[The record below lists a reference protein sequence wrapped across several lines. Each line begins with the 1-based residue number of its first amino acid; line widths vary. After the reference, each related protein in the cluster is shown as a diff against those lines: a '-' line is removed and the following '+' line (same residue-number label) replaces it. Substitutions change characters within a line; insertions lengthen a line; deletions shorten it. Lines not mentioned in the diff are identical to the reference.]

1 MTSEE
6 QPTAGAAAAGR
17 AGTPDLPEVAPAGTP
32 GERARALLRL
42 RPYRRLWTTRLIG
55 GVADRLGLLV
65 LLALT
70 VTAAVAGRQFGDL
83 PRSLAFAIA
92 AVLAVR
98 VFATVLFGAALLGP
112 VHRLLTTRLDRR
124 WTLVG
129 TDALRALLIGI
140 APWWIVWLGSG
151 PRPSGAATCVLLA
164 TVFVTGA
171 AERIA
176 ATATAAAVPGLL
188 PPADPHAPAAEQRPS
203 AAQLDTVRLLD
214 LRTGWATVPLGAA
227 ALIGLTLLNNV
238 LAALGPDWLR
248 THQTTCAALG
258 AAAAFAVAA
267 VRGHLQQLPV
277 GPVTA
282 VPHSPLQGLRAP
294 TDATP
299 GPALRKGRTGSAPFF
314 TFAVAAGYATMAGVA
329 ALALLTAVEHSSGPI
344 GYGLLVLA
352 AAGAPA
358 LGVRATRATLPAL
371 SRRRLLALALVTE
384 GVALILAGLVLDFVL
399 VLLLTVLA
407 GLAAGIVIQTGRT
420 LLAQEVEEVRLPKV
434 TEHLYAVLRA
444 VVGTSLVLVPLIAA
458 AYGEVEYGAQQPGS
472 FTFVHGGAALAVGT
486 AGLLTLV
493 LAAVVLVRTD
503 DRRGTAPFGR
513 DLVDALRGGASLP
526 PHRTTGTGFFIAL
539 EGGDGAGKS
548 TQAQA
553 LAEWIRGKG
562 HEVVLTREP
571 GGSPVG
577 QRLRGLVLDV
587 GNTGLSHRAEALI
600 YAADRA
606 EHVENVI
613 RPALARGAVVITDR
627 YMDSS
632 IAYQGAGRDLAA
644 TEVAR
649 ISRWATG
656 GLVPDLTVVL
666 DVDPAR
672 ARERFTEAL
681 DRLESEP
688 TEFHQRVRAGFLAL
702 AAADPGRYLVVDGS
716 QVPGSV
722 TTAIRHRLDRELPLS
737 EQEKAARAEQER
749 LAREEAARRAAEEAR
764 KKAEEE
770 AAERK
775 RQELL
780 EQLRAEQAEK
790 ERLAKE
796 EAERLAEEARR
807 KAAEAARKKAEE
819 DARRRAEEEAKLR
832 AAEEARLAAEAA
844 ERKRL
849 AEEAAAQAELQRQ
862 RELQREEQRRRA
874 EEALQRAEEA
884 RLAQA
889 AALAA
894 ATAAA
899 EEAERAAAERAA
911 AERAAA
917 ERIAAERA
925 AAERAAAERAAAE
938 RVAAE
943 RAAAER
949 AEARRAADA
958 RAAAAP
964 AASPVPDNEVTTELR
979 LVKGPDEPTE
989 EISERDRRAAVR
1001 AAEQAEAAARAGAV
1015 DHRAGAARTAGAAGV
1030 DETAVLPRVSADET
1044 AVLPRVAENEDRTAV
1059 LPRVPAEAEERTTA
1073 LPRVRPD
1080 AQPPADRAPADRAS
1094 ADRVPPALWRE
1105 DAPRADRSEPVD
1117 GTRELP
1123 VVEEEPAAEP
1133 RPRPSWAEETP
1144 MDDLPSLTDTLLG
1157 SHDEWSRWE
1166 QVGPSQAA
1174 PQDPRAPYAD
1184 PRDPRADGGAAGGPG
1199 ATGDEGKG
1207 GKGKGRRWR
1216 RG

>member
-6 QPTAGAAAAGR
+6 QPTPSAAPAAR
-17 AGTPDLPEVAPAGTP
+17 AAMPDLPEVAPAGTP
-32 GERARALLRL
+32 AERARALLRT
-42 RPYRRLWTTRLIG
+42 RPYRRLWTTQLIG
-55 GVADRLGLLV
+55 GTADRLGLLV

-70 VTAAVAGRQFGDL
+70 VIAAALGRQFGDL
-83 PRSLAFAIA
+83 PRSLAFAVA
-92 AVLAVR
+92 AVLAAR
-98 VFATVLFGAALLGP
+98 VAATALFGAVLLGP
-112 VHRLLTTRLDRR
+112 VHRLVAGRLDRH
-124 WTLVG
+124 WTLFG
-129 TDALRALLIGI
+129 ADALRALLIGI

-151 PRPSGAATCVLLA
+151 PRPSGAATYVLLA

-171 AERIA
+171 AERVWEIA
-176 ATATAAAVPGLL
+176 KAAAVPGLL
-188 PPADPHAPAAEQRPS
+188 PPANPYAPAAEQRP
-203 AAQLDTVRLLD
+203 AAANLDTVRSLD
-214 LRTGWATVPLGAA
+214 RFTGWVTVPLAA
-227 ALIGLTLLNNV
+227 AGLVALTLLNNIG
-238 LAALGPDWLR
+238 AALGSDWLR
-248 THQTTCAALG
+248 AHQVTFAALG
-258 AAAAFAVAA
+258 AAGLFAVAA
-267 VRGHLQQLPV
+267 VRGYLQQLPV
-277 GPVTA
+277 GPVTVA
-282 VPHSPLQGLRAP
+282 PVSPLQGLRAP

-299 GPALRKGRTGSAPFF
+299 GPALSKGRTGSAPYF

-329 ALALLTAVEHSSGPI
+329 ALGLLTAVEHRAGPI

-352 AAGAPA
+352 AAGTPA
-358 LGVRATRATLPAL
+358 AGARLTRAVLPSF
-371 SRRRLLALALVTE
+371 SRRRLLALALLTE

-407 GLAAGIVIQTGRT
+407 GLTAGIVVSAGRT
-420 LLAQEVEEVRLPKV
+420 LLAQEVEEARLPKV
-434 TEHLYAVLRA
+434 VEHLYAVLRV
-444 VVGTSLVLVPLIAA
+444 VVGVALVGVPLIAG
-458 AYGEVEYGAQQPGS
+458 AYGNVEYGTVEPGS
-472 FTFVHGGAALAVGT
+472 FTFIHGGAALAVAT
-486 AGLLTLV
+486 SGLLTLV
-493 LAAVVLVRTD
+493 LAAVVLLRTD
-503 DRRGTAPFGR
+503 DRRGTVPFGR
-513 DLVDALRGGASLP
+513 DLVDAVRGGGGP
-526 PHRTTGTGFFIAL
+526 TPYRGTGKGFFIAL

-656 GLVPDLTVVL
+656 GLLPDLTVVL
-666 DVDPAR
+666 DVDPSR

-702 AAADPGRYLVVDGS
+702 AAADPARYLVVDGS
-716 QVPGSV
+716 QAPGVV

-737 EQEKAARAEQER
+737 EQEKAAQAEQER
-749 LAREEAARRAAEEAR
+749 LAREEAERRAAEEAR
-764 KKAEEE
+764 KKAEAE

-796 EAERLAEEARR
+796 EAERVAAEARR
-807 KAAEAARKKAEE
+807 KAEEEARRRAAEE
-819 DARRRAEEEAKLR
+819 AERRAEEEAARK

-849 AEEAAAQAELQRQ
+849 ADEAAAQAELQRQ

-894 ATAAA
+894 AAAAA
-899 EEAERAAAERAA
+899 ESAADRAERGKPEAGDAGAGGAGLAGAGDAAGAA
-911 AERAAA
+911 G
-917 ERIAAERA
+917 
-925 AAERAAAERAAAE
+925 
-938 RVAAE
+938 
-943 RAAAER
+943 
-949 AEARRAADA
+949 
-958 RAAAAP
+958 P
-964 AASPVPDNEVTTELR
+964 AVPGETVTTELR
-979 LVKGPDEPTE
+979 AVPEGAGGGADADAGAGAGAGTDETTRE
-989 EISERDRRAAVR
+989 LSLRDR
-1001 AAEQAEAAARAGAV
+1001 QAAARAAGAV
-1015 DHRAGAARTAGAAGV
+1015 DATAQLPVVPAAA
-1030 DETAVLPRVSADET
+1030 ADET
-1044 AVLPRVAENEDRTAV
+1044 AVLPKVPAEADRTAV
-1059 LPRVPAEAEERTTA
+1059 LPRVESGRTEPGRTE
-1073 LPRVRPD
+1073 PGRTEPG
-1080 AQPPADRAPADRAS
+1080 QTE
-1094 ADRVPPALWRE
+1094 DRVPPGLWRAE
-1105 DAPRADRSEPVD
+1105 PADS
-1117 GTRELP
+1117 TRELP
-1123 VVEEEPAAEP
+1123 TVGGGEESAPAVAE
-1133 RPRPSWAEETP
+1133 RPRPEWAEETP

-1157 SHDEWSRWE
+1157 SRDEWARWE
-1166 QVGPSQAA
+1166 HGDQRGRAPQA
-1174 PQDPRAPYAD
+1174 PRDGGQDPRGGG
-1184 PRDPRADGGAAGGPG
+1184 DGG
-1199 ATGDEGKG
+1199 TGNDG
-1207 GKGKGRRWR
+1207 GKGKGRRWGR

>member
-6 QPTAGAAAAGR
+6 QPTPSAAPAAR
-17 AGTPDLPEVAPAGTP
+17 AAMPDLPEVAPAGTP
-32 GERARALLRL
+32 VERARALLRT
-42 RPYRRLWTTRLIG
+42 RSYRRLWTNQLIG
-55 GVADRLGLLV
+55 GTADRLGLLV

-70 VTAAVAGRQFGDL
+70 VIAAALGGGFGEL
-83 PRSLAFAIA
+83 PRSLAFAVA
-92 AVLAVR
+92 G
-98 VFATVLFGAALLGP
+98 VFAARLAATLIAGVLLLGP
-112 VHRLLTTRLDRR
+112 VHRLVAGKLDRR
-124 WTLVG
+124 WTLFG
-129 TDALRALLIGI
+129 ADALRALLIGV

-151 PRPSGAATCVLLA
+151 PKPSGAATYVLLA

-171 AERIA
+171 AERVWA
-176 ATATAAAVPGLL
+176 VAKDAAVPGLL
-188 PPADPHAPAAEQRPS
+188 PPADPYAPLAEQRPS
-203 AAQLDTVRLLD
+203 AAHLETVRSVD
-214 LRTGWATVPLGAA
+214 RFTGWVCLPLAA
-227 ALIGLTLLNNV
+227 VGLVGLTLLNNIF
-238 LAALGPDWLR
+238 AALGSDWLR
-248 THQTTCAALG
+248 AHQVTFAALG
-258 AAAAFAVAA
+258 AAGLFTVSA
-267 VRGHLQQLPV
+267 VRGYLQQLAL

-282 VPHSPLQGLRAP
+282 APYSPLQGLRAP

-299 GPALRKGRTGSAPFF
+299 GPALKKGRTGGAPYF
-314 TFAVAAGYATMAGVA
+314 TFAVAAAYASMAGVA
-329 ALALLTAVEHSSGPI
+329 ALALLTAVEHRAGPI

-352 AAGAPA
+352 ATGAPA
-358 LGVRATRATLPAL
+358 AGVRLTRATLPAL
-371 SRRRLLALALVTE
+371 SRRRLLALALITE
-384 GVALILAGLVLDFVL
+384 GVTLILAGLVLDYVL

-407 GLAAGIVIQTGRT
+407 GLAAGIVVSAGRT
-420 LLAQEVEEVRLPKV
+420 LLAQEVEEARLPKV

-444 VVGTSLVLVPLIAA
+444 VVGAAVVAVPLIAG
-458 AYGEVEYGAQQPGS
+458 AYGDVEYGTVEPGS
-472 FTFVHGGAALAVGT
+472 FTFIHGGAALAVAT

-493 LAAVVLVRTD
+493 LAAVVLVKTD

-513 DLVDALRGGASLP
+513 DLVDAVRGGSGPAA
-526 PHRTTGTGFFIAL
+526 HRTTGTGFFIAL

-666 DVDPAR
+666 DVDPTK

-702 AAADPGRYLVVDGS
+702 AAADPARYLVVDGS
-716 QVPGSV
+716 QAPGFV

-737 EQEKAARAEQER
+737 EKEKAARAEQER
-749 LAREEAARRAAEEAR
+749 LAREEAERRAAEEAR
-764 KKAEEE
+764 KKAEAE

-796 EAERLAEEARR
+796 EAERVAAEARR
-807 KAAEAARKKAEE
+807 KAEE
-819 DARRRAEEEAKLR
+819 EARRRAEEEARRR
-832 AAEEARLAAEAA
+832 AEEEARRKAEEEARLAAEAA

-849 AEEAAAQAELQRQ
+849 AAEAAAQAELQRQ

-894 ATAAA
+894 A
-899 EEAERAAAERAA
+899 
-911 AERAAA
+911 
-917 ERIAAERA
+917 
-925 AAERAAAERAAAE
+925 
-938 RVAAE
+938 
-943 RAAAER
+943 
-949 AEARRAADA
+949 
-958 RAAAAP
+958 
-964 AASPVPDNEVTTELR
+964 
-979 LVKGPDEPTE
+979 
-989 EISERDRRAAVR
+989 
-1001 AAEQAEAAARAGAV
+1001 AEAAAAASAAAETAVGRAEDAATTQLRAPKGLGAQGS
-1015 DHRAGAARTAGAAGV
+1015 GARGSAEEV
-1030 DETAVLPRVSADET
+1030 DETTRELSLRDRQSAAEQTAKLPAVPAAPPVPPVPPVSADQTAVLPRVSGGPAATDET
-1044 AVLPRVAENEDRTAV
+1044 AVLPKVPADETDRTAV
-1059 LPRVPAEAEERTTA
+1059 LPKVAPGRAE
-1073 LPRVRPD
+1073 
-1080 AQPPADRAPADRAS
+1080 
-1094 ADRVPPALWRE
+1094 DRVPPGLWRE
-1105 DAPRADRSEPVD
+1105 EPADT
-1117 GTRELP
+1117 TRELP
-1123 VVEEEPAAEP
+1123 VVGEGQAPTDAAEP
-1133 RPRPSWAEETP
+1133 RRRPDWAEETP

-1157 SHDEWSRWE
+1157 SRDEWSHWE
-1166 QVGPSQAA
+1166 RG
-1174 PQDPRAPYAD
+1174 
-1184 PRDPRADGGAAGGPG
+1184 GGPG
-1199 ATGDEGKG
+1199 QDPQVPRGGAGAGAGAGTGSEGDG
-1207 GKGKGRRWR
+1207 DDQGKGKGRRWGR
-1216 RG
+1216 RS

>member
-6 QPTAGAAAAGR
+6 QPTPSAGAAAGAG
-17 AGTPDLPEVAPAGTP
+17 APDLPEVAPAGTP

-42 RPYRRLWTTRLIG
+42 RPYRRLWTTQLIG
-55 GVADRLGLLV
+55 GTADRLGLLV

-70 VTAAVAGRQFGDL
+70 VVAAAVGRPFGDL
-83 PRSLAFAIA
+83 PRSLAFAVA
-92 AVLAVR
+92 AVFAVR
-98 VFATVLFGAALLGP
+98 LAATVLVGAALLGP
-112 VHRLLTTRLDRR
+112 VHGLLSGSLDRR
-124 WTLVG
+124 WTLFG
-129 TDALRALLIGI
+129 ADALRAVLVGV

-151 PRPSGAATCVLLA
+151 SEPSGTATYVLLG

-171 AERIA
+171 AERVWAIA
-176 ATATAAAVPGLL
+176 KGAAVSGLL
-188 PPADPHAPAAEQRPS
+188 PSANPYAAPAERRP
-203 AAQLDTVRLLD
+203 AAADLDTVRTLD
-214 LRTGWATVPLGAA
+214 RRTGWATVPLAA
-227 ALIGLTLLNNV
+227 TALVGLTLLNNV
-238 LAALGPDWLR
+238 FAALGSDWLR
-248 THQTTCAALG
+248 AHQTTFAALG
-258 AAAAFAVAA
+258 AAALFAASAARVYVQELPGGPAAVAP
-267 VRGHLQQLPV
+267 Q
-277 GPVTA
+277 
-282 VPHSPLQGLRAP
+282 SPLQGLRAP

-299 GPALRKGRTGSAPFF
+299 GPALSKGRTGSAPYF
-314 TFAVAAGYATMAGVA
+314 TFSVAAAYASMAGVA
-329 ALALLTAVEHSSGPI
+329 ALALLTAVEHRAGPI

-358 LGVRATRATLPAL
+358 LGSRLTRATLPSL
-371 SRRRLLALALVTE
+371 SRRRLLALALLTQ

-407 GLAAGIVIQTGRT
+407 GLAAGIVVSAGRT
-420 LLAQEVEEVRLPKV
+420 LLAQEVEEARLPKV
-434 TEHLYAVLRA
+434 TEHLFAVLRA
-444 VVGTSLVLVPLIAA
+444 VVGAALVVVPLIAA
-458 AYGEVEYGAQQPGS
+458 GFGDVKYGTVEPGS
-472 FTFVHGGAALAVGT
+472 FTFIHGGAALAVAT

-493 LAAVVLVRTD
+493 LAAVVLLKTD
-503 DRRGTAPFGR
+503 DRRGIAPFGR
-513 DLVDALRGGASLP
+513 DLLEALRGESALP

-587 GNTGLSHRAEALI
+587 ANTGLSHRAEALI

-649 ISRWATG
+649 ISRWAIG
-656 GLVPDLTVVL
+656 GLLPDLTVVL
-666 DVDPAR
+666 DVDPTK

-702 AAADPGRYLVVDGS
+702 AAADPARYLVVDGS
-716 QVPGSV
+716 QQPGFV

-749 LAREEAARRAAEEAR
+749 LAREEAERRAAEEAR
-764 KKAEEE
+764 KKAEAE

-796 EAERLAEEARR
+796 EAER
-807 KAAEAARKKAEE
+807 KAAEAARKAAEE
-819 DARRRAEEEAKLR
+819 ARRRAEEQARRQAEEEAKLR

-849 AEEAAAQAELQRQ
+849 ADEAAAQAELQRQ
-862 RELQREEQRRRA
+862 RELAREEQRRRA

-894 ATAAA
+894 AAAAA
-899 EEAERAAAERAA
+899 ESAAD
-911 AERAAA
+911 
-917 ERIAAERA
+917 
-925 AAERAAAERAAAE
+925 
-938 RVAAE
+938 
-943 RAAAER
+943 R
-949 AEARRAADA
+949 AEGGADRAGSAAD
-958 RAAAAP
+958 RADGAGATDAADRADRPAP
-964 AASPVPDNEVTTELR
+964 GEAVTTELR
-979 LVKGPDEPTE
+979 MVKGNDDVTQ

-1001 AAEQAEAAARAGAV
+1001 AAEAGAGPMPGEV
-1015 DHRAGAARTAGAAGV
+1015 DATTKLPVVPAA
-1030 DETAVLPRVSADET
+1030 PADET
-1044 AVLPRVAENEDRTAV
+1044 AVLPRVPSADVRPAPTDRTEV
-1059 LPRVPAEAEERTTA
+1059 LPRIEPGG
-1073 LPRVRPD
+1073 P
-1080 AQPPADRAPADRAS
+1080 
-1094 ADRVPPALWRE
+1094 ADRVPPGLWR
-1105 DAPRADRSEPVD
+1105 DGQAAPAGRGAQPQPVD
-1117 GTRELP
+1117 STRELP
-1123 VVEEEPAAEP
+1123 VVDEEPPSPEP

-1157 SHDEWSRWE
+1157 SRDEWARWE
-1166 QVGPSQAA
+1166 QGGRAQAG
-1174 PQDPRAPYAD
+1174 PQDPRLAHGGDA
-1184 PRDPRADGGAAGGPG
+1184 AGQDGGQGGQ
-1199 ATGDEGKG
+1199 DED
-1207 GKGKGRRWR
+1207 GKGKGRRWGRR

>member
-6 QPTAGAAAAGR
+6 QPTPSAAAAAR
-17 AGTPDLPEVAPAGTP
+17 AGTPDLPEVAPAGTA
-32 GERARALLRL
+32 GERVRALLRL
-42 RPYRRLWTTRLIG
+42 RPYRRLWTTQLIG
-55 GVADRLGLLV
+55 GTADRLGLLV

-70 VTAAVAGRQFGDL
+70 VIAAALGGRFGDL
-83 PRSLAFAIA
+83 PRSLAFAVA
-92 AVLAVR
+92 AVFAARLA
-98 VFATVLFGAALLGP
+98 ATVLFGAALLGP
-112 VHRLLTTRLDRR
+112 VHQLLGGPLDRR
-124 WTLVG
+124 WTMLG
-129 TDALRALLIGI
+129 ADALRAVLIGL

-151 PRPSGAATCVLLA
+151 PKPSGAAAYVLLA

-171 AERIA
+171 AERVWAIA
-176 ATATAAAVPGLL
+176 KDAAVPGLL
-188 PPADPHAPAAEQRPS
+188 PPANPYAPAGEQRPS
-203 AAQLDTVRLLD
+203 AANLDTVRTLD
-214 LRTGWATVPLGAA
+214 LRTGWATVPLAAA
-227 ALIGLTLLNNV
+227 ALIGLTLVNNV
-238 LAALGPDWLR
+238 FAALGSDWLR
-248 THQTTCAALG
+248 LHQTTFAALG
-258 AAAAFAVAA
+258 AAGLFAASA
-267 VRGHLQQLPV
+267 VRLYLQTLPGGRV
-277 GPVTA
+277 SAAPR
-282 VPHSPLQGLRAP
+282 SPLQGLRAP
-294 TDATP
+294 VDATP
-299 GPALRKGRTGSAPFF
+299 GPALGKGRTGSAPYF
-314 TFAVAAGYATMAGVA
+314 TFAVAAGYASMAGVA
-329 ALALLTAVEHSSGPI
+329 ALALLTAVEHRAGPI

-358 LGVRATRATLPAL
+358 LGVRLTRATLPAL
-371 SRRRLLALALVTE
+371 SRRRLLALALLTE

-407 GLAAGIVIQTGRT
+407 GLAAGIVISAGRT
-420 LLAQEVEEVRLPKV
+420 LLAQEVEEERLPKV
-434 TEHLYAVLRA
+434 VEHLYAVLRA
-444 VVGTSLVLVPLIAA
+444 VVGAALVAVPLIAA
-458 AYGEVEYGAQQPGS
+458 GYGDVEYGTVEPGS
-472 FTFVHGGAALAVGT
+472 FTFIHGGAALAVAT

-493 LAAVVLVRTD
+493 LAAVVLLRTD

-513 DLVDALRGGASLP
+513 DLVDAVRGGTGLP
-526 PHRTTGTGFFIAL
+526 AHRTTGTGFFIAL

-548 TQAQA
+548 TQSQA

-666 DVDPAR
+666 DVDPTK

-688 TEFHQRVRAGFLAL
+688 TEFHQRVRSGFLAL
-702 AAADPGRYLVVDGS
+702 AAADPARYLVVDGS
-716 QVPGSV
+716 RQPGFV

-749 LAREEAARRAAEEAR
+749 LAREEAERRAAEEAR
-764 KKAEEE
+764 RKAEEE

-775 RQELL
+775 RQEVL

-796 EAERLAEEARR
+796 EAERIAAEAARKAAEEARR
-807 KAAEAARKKAEE
+807 KAEE
-819 DARRRAEEEAKLR
+819 EARRRAEEEAKRR
-832 AAEEARLAAEAA
+832 AAEEERLAREEA
-844 ERKRL
+844 ERRRI

-862 RELQREEQRRRA
+862 RELAREEQRRRA

-894 ATAAA
+894 A
-899 EEAERAAAERAA
+899 
-911 AERAAA
+911 
-917 ERIAAERA
+917 
-925 AAERAAAERAAAE
+925 
-938 RVAAE
+938 
-943 RAAAER
+943 
-949 AEARRAADA
+949 
-958 RAAAAP
+958 AAAAAS
-964 AASPVPDNEVTTELR
+964 AADRADAAPGGAPGGAPGNDVTTELR
-979 LVKGPDEPTE
+979 VRPVEDATQ
-989 EISERDRRAAVR
+989 EISERDRQAAVR
-1001 AAEQAEAAARAGAV
+1001 AAQ
-1015 DHRAGAARTAGAAGV
+1015 AAGPAPAAPPAHAPA
-1030 DETAVLPRVSADET
+1030 DATAKLPVVPAVPADET
-1044 AVLPRVAENEDRTAV
+1044 AVLPRVPADETAV
-1059 LPRVPAEAEERTTA
+1059 LPRVPSADADRTSV
-1073 LPRVRPD
+1073 LPRVEDDRP
-1080 AQPPADRAPADRAS
+1080 APP
-1094 ADRVPPALWRE
+1094 ADRVPPGLWRE
-1105 DAPRADRSEPVD
+1105 DRAAADG

-1123 VVEEEPAAEP
+1123 VVEEQPPAVEP

-1157 SHDEWSRWE
+1157 SRDEWTRLQQGSADPR
-1166 QVGPSQAA
+1166 
-1174 PQDPRAPYAD
+1174 PQDPRAPQ
-1184 PRDPRADGGAAGGPG
+1184 PG
-1199 ATGDEGKG
+1199 ARAEEQGD

>member
-6 QPTAGAAAAGR
+6 QPTPSAAAAAR

-42 RPYRRLWTTRLIG
+42 RPYRRLWTTQLIG
-55 GVADRLGLLV
+55 GTADRLGLLV

-70 VTAAVAGRQFGDL
+70 VIAAALGGRFGDL
-83 PRSLAFAIA
+83 PRSLAFAVA
-92 AVLAVR
+92 AVFAARLA
-98 VFATVLFGAALLGP
+98 ATVLFGAALLGP
-112 VHRLLTTRLDRR
+112 VHQLLGGPLDRR
-124 WTLVG
+124 WTMLG
-129 TDALRALLIGI
+129 ADALRAVLIGL

-151 PRPSGAATCVLLA
+151 PKSSGATYALLA

-171 AERIA
+171 AERVWAIA
-176 ATATAAAVPGLL
+176 KDAAVPGLL
-188 PPADPHAPAAEQRPS
+188 PPANPYAPAAERRPS
-203 AAQLDTVRLLD
+203 AANLDTVRTLD
-214 LRTGWATVPLGAA
+214 LRTGWATVPLAAA
-227 ALIGLTLLNNV
+227 ALIGLTLVNNV
-238 LAALGPDWLR
+238 FAALGSDWLR
-248 THQTTCAALG
+248 LHQTTFAALG
-258 AAAAFAVAA
+258 AAGLFAASA
-267 VRGHLQQLPV
+267 VRLYLQTLPGGRV
-277 GPVTA
+277 STA
-282 VPHSPLQGLRAP
+282 PRSPLQGLRAP
-294 TDATP
+294 VDATP
-299 GPALRKGRTGSAPFF
+299 GPALAKGRTGSAPYF
-314 TFAVAAGYATMAGVA
+314 TFAVAAGYASMAGVA
-329 ALALLTAVEHSSGPI
+329 ALALLTAVEHRAGPI

-358 LGVRATRATLPAL
+358 LGVRLTRATLPAL
-371 SRRRLLALALVTE
+371 SRRRLLALALLTE

-407 GLAAGIVIQTGRT
+407 GLAAGIVISTGRT
-420 LLAQEVEEVRLPKV
+420 LLAQEVEEARLPKV
-434 TEHLYAVLRA
+434 VEHLYAVLRA
-444 VVGTSLVLVPLIAA
+444 VVGAALVAVPLIAA
-458 AYGEVEYGAQQPGS
+458 GYGDVEYGTVEPGS
-472 FTFVHGGAALAVGT
+472 FTFIHGGAALAVAT

-493 LAAVVLVRTD
+493 LAAVVLLRTD

-513 DLVDALRGGASLP
+513 DLVDAVRGGTGLP
-526 PHRTTGTGFFIAL
+526 AHRTTGTGFFIAL

-548 TQAQA
+548 TQSQA

-666 DVDPAR
+666 DVDPTK

-702 AAADPGRYLVVDGS
+702 AAADPARYLVVDGS
-716 QVPGSV
+716 QQPGFV

-749 LAREEAARRAAEEAR
+749 LAREEAERRAAEEAR
-764 KKAEEE
+764 QKAEAE

-775 RQELL
+775 RQEVL

-796 EAERLAEEARR
+796 EAERV
-807 KAAEAARKKAEE
+807 AAEAARKAAEE
-819 DARRRAEEEAKLR
+819 ARRRAEEEARRRAEEEAKRR
-832 AAEEARLAAEAA
+832 AAEEERLAREEA
-844 ERKRL
+844 ERRRL

-862 RELQREEQRRRA
+862 RELAREEQRRRA

-894 ATAAA
+894 A
-899 EEAERAAAERAA
+899 
-911 AERAAA
+911 
-917 ERIAAERA
+917 
-925 AAERAAAERAAAE
+925 
-938 RVAAE
+938 
-943 RAAAER
+943 
-949 AEARRAADA
+949 
-958 RAAAAP
+958 AAAAASTADRADAAP
-964 AASPVPDNEVTTELR
+964 AGAPGNDVTTELR
-979 LVKGPDEPTE
+979 VRPVDDATQ

-1001 AAEQAEAAARAGAV
+1001 AAQ
-1015 DHRAGAARTAGAAGV
+1015 AAGPAPAAPPAHSPV
-1030 DETAVLPRVSADET
+1030 DATAKLPVVPAVPADET
-1044 AVLPRVAENEDRTAV
+1044 AVLPRVPADETAV
-1059 LPRVPAEAEERTTA
+1059 LPRVPTADADRTSV
-1073 LPRVRPD
+1073 LPRVEDDRP
-1080 AQPPADRAPADRAS
+1080 AASAPP
-1094 ADRVPPALWRE
+1094 ADRVPPGLWRE
-1105 DAPRADRSEPVD
+1105 DQAAVD
-1117 GTRELP
+1117 GGTRELP
-1123 VVEEEPAAEP
+1123 VVEEQPSAVEP

-1157 SHDEWSRWE
+1157 SRDEWSRL
-1166 QVGPSQAA
+1166 QHGAA
-1174 PQDPRAPYAD
+1174 DPRPQDPRPQDPRPQDPRAPQ
-1184 PRDPRADGGAAGGPG
+1184 PG
-1199 ATGDEGKG
+1199 ARAEEQGD

>member
-6 QPTAGAAAAGR
+6 QPTPSAAPAAR
-17 AGTPDLPEVAPAGTP
+17 AATPDLPEVAPAGTP
-32 GERARALLRL
+32 VERARALLRT
-42 RPYRRLWTTRLIG
+42 RPYRRLWTNQLIG
-55 GVADRLGLLV
+55 GTADRLGLLV

-70 VTAAVAGRQFGDL
+70 VIAAALGGPFGDL
-83 PRSLAFAIA
+83 PRSLAFAVA
-92 AVLAVR
+92 AVFAARLAAALV
-98 VFATVLFGAALLGP
+98 VGVLLLGP
-112 VHRLLTTRLDRR
+112 VHRLVAGKLDRR
-124 WTLVG
+124 WTLFG
-129 TDALRALLIGI
+129 ADALRAVLIGV

-151 PRPSGAATCVLLA
+151 PKSGAATYVLLA

-171 AERIA
+171 AERVWA
-176 ATATAAAVPGLL
+176 VAKDAAVPGLL
-188 PPADPHAPAAEQRPS
+188 PPADPYAPVAEQRPS
-203 AAQLDTVRLLD
+203 AANLETVRTVD
-214 LRTGWATVPLGAA
+214 RFTGWVSLPLAA
-227 ALIGLTLLNNV
+227 VGLVVCTLVNNV
-238 LAALGPDWLR
+238 FAALGSDWLR
-248 THQTTCAALG
+248 AHQVTVAALG
-258 AAAAFAVAA
+258 AAGLFTASA
-267 VRGHLQQLPV
+267 VRGYLQQLAV
-277 GPVTA
+277 GPVTVA
-282 VPHSPLQGLRAP
+282 PYPPLRGLRAP
-294 TDATP
+294 TDAANPAPTTTRAGDAP
-299 GPALRKGRTGSAPFF
+299 RRPSRVPALKKGRTGSAPYF
-314 TFAVAAGYATMAGVA
+314 TFAVAAAYASMAGVA
-329 ALALLTAVEHSSGPI
+329 ALALLTAAEHRAGPI

-352 AAGAPA
+352 ATGAPA
-358 LGVRATRATLPAL
+358 AGVRLTRATLPAL
-371 SRRRLLALALVTE
+371 SRRRLLALALITE
-384 GVALILAGLVLDFVL
+384 GVTLILAGLVLDYVL

-407 GLAAGIVIQTGRT
+407 GLAAGIVVSAGRT
-420 LLAQEVEEVRLPKV
+420 LLAQEVEEARLPKV

-444 VVGTSLVLVPLIAA
+444 VVGAALVAVPLIAA
-458 AYGEVEYGAQQPGS
+458 AYGDVEYGTVEPGS
-472 FTFVHGGAALAVGT
+472 FTFIHGGAALAVAT

-493 LAAVVLVRTD
+493 LAAVVLVKTD

-513 DLVDALRGGASLP
+513 DLIDAVRGGSGPAA
-526 PHRTTGTGFFIAL
+526 HRTTGTGFFIAL

-666 DVDPAR
+666 DVDPTK

-702 AAADPGRYLVVDGS
+702 AAADPARYLIVDGS
-716 QVPGSV
+716 QAPGFV

-749 LAREEAARRAAEEAR
+749 LAREEAERRAAEEAR
-764 KKAEEE
+764 KKAEAE

-780 EQLRAEQAEK
+780 EQLRAEQAEQ

-796 EAERLAEEARR
+796 EAERVAAEARR
-807 KAAEAARKKAEE
+807 KAEE
-819 DARRRAEEEAKLR
+819 EARRRAEEEARRR
-832 AAEEARLAAEAA
+832 AEQEARRKAEEEARLAAEAA

-849 AEEAAAQAELQRQ
+849 AAEAAAQAELQRQ

-894 ATAAA
+894 AAAAA
-899 EEAERAAAERAA
+899 ETAAGRAGDAATTQLRAPEGAGTPGASGSVQEADETTRELSLRDRQPVAEQTAKLPAVPPAPSAPPVAGAAAE
-911 AERAAA
+911 
-917 ERIAAERA
+917 
-925 AAERAAAERAAAE
+925 
-938 RVAAE
+938 
-943 RAAAER
+943 
-949 AEARRAADA
+949 
-958 RAAAAP
+958 
-964 AASPVPDNEVTTELR
+964 
-979 LVKGPDEPTE
+979 
-989 EISERDRRAAVR
+989 
-1001 AAEQAEAAARAGAV
+1001 
-1015 DHRAGAARTAGAAGV
+1015 
-1030 DETAVLPRVSADET
+1030 ETAVLPRVPGGAAADETAKLPRVAAGPTAADET
-1044 AVLPRVAENEDRTAV
+1044 AVLPKVAAEDDRTAV
-1059 LPRVPAEAEERTTA
+1059 LPKVEPGRAE
-1073 LPRVRPD
+1073 
-1080 AQPPADRAPADRAS
+1080 
-1094 ADRVPPALWRE
+1094 DRVPPGLWRE
-1105 DAPRADRSEPVD
+1105 EPAET
-1117 GTRELP
+1117 TRELP
-1123 VVEEEPAAEP
+1123 VVGEGQTPADAAEA
-1133 RPRPSWAEETP
+1133 RPRPDWAEETP

-1157 SHDEWSRWE
+1157 SRDEWSRWE
-1166 QVGPSQAA
+1166 QDDDPGQGPR
-1174 PQDPRAPYAD
+1174 PPRGEA
-1184 PRDPRADGGAAGGPG
+1184 GAGSGAEAG
-1199 ATGDEGKG
+1199 DDH
-1207 GKGKGRRWR
+1207 GKGKGRRWGR
-1216 RG
+1216 KS

>member
-6 QPTAGAAAAGR
+6 QPTPGAGGAAR

-42 RPYRRLWTTRLIG
+42 RPYRRLWTTQLIG
-55 GVADRLGLLV
+55 GTADRLGLLV

-70 VTAAVAGRQFGDL
+70 VIAAALGGQFGDL
-83 PRSLAFAIA
+83 PRSLAFAVA
-92 AVLAVR
+92 AVFAARLA
-98 VFATVLFGAALLGP
+98 ATLLVGATLLGP
-112 VHRLLTTRLDRR
+112 VHGLLNGRLDRR
-124 WTLVG
+124 WTLFGADV
-129 TDALRALLIGI
+129 LRTVLIGI

-151 PRPSGAATCVLLA
+151 SSGAATYVLLA

-171 AERIA
+171 AERVWSIA
-176 ATATAAAVPGLL
+176 KAAAVPGLL
-188 PPADPHAPAAEQRPS
+188 PPANPFAPPGERRPS
-203 AAQLDTVRLLD
+203 AANLESVRTLDR
-214 LRTGWATVPLGAA
+214 RTGWATVPLAAA
-227 ALIGLTLLNNV
+227 ALVALTLVNNV
-238 LAALGPDWLR
+238 FAALGSDWLR
-248 THQTTCAALG
+248 IHQTTFAALG
-258 AAAAFAVAA
+258 AAALFAVSA
-267 VRGHLQQLPV
+267 VRAYLQELPG
-277 GPVTA
+277 GPTTA
-282 VPHSPLQGLRAP
+282 VPHSPLRGLRAP

-299 GPALRKGRTGSAPFF
+299 GPALSKGRTGGAPYF
-314 TFAVAAGYATMAGVA
+314 TFAVAAAYASMAGVA
-329 ALALLTAVEHSSGPI
+329 SLALLTAAEHRAGPI

-352 AAGAPA
+352 AVGAPA
-358 LGVRATRATLPAL
+358 LGARLTRATLPAL
-371 SRRRLLALALVTE
+371 SRRRLLALALLTA

-407 GLAAGIVIQTGRT
+407 GLAAGIVVSAGRT
-420 LLAQEVEEVRLPKV
+420 LLAQEVEEARLPTV

-444 VVGTSLVLVPLIAA
+444 VVGGALIVVPLIAA
-458 AYGEVEYGAQQPGS
+458 AYGEVEYGTVEPGS
-472 FTFVHGGAALAVGT
+472 FTFIHGGAALAVAT
-486 AGLLTLV
+486 VGLLTLV
-493 LAAVVLVRTD
+493 LAAVVLLKTD

-513 DLVDALRGGASLP
+513 DLVDAVRGLTGPA

-666 DVDPAR
+666 DVDPTR

-688 TEFHQRVRAGFLAL
+688 TEFHQRVRSGFLAL
-702 AAADPGRYLVVDGS
+702 AAADPARYLVVDGS
-716 QVPGSV
+716 QQPGFV

-737 EQEKAARAEQER
+737 EQERASRAEQER
-749 LAREEAARRAAEEAR
+749 LAREEAERRAAEEAR
-764 KKAEEE
+764 RRAEEE

-775 RQELL
+775 RLELL

-796 EAERLAEEARR
+796 AAERAAAEVARKAAEEARR
-807 KAAEAARKKAEE
+807 KAEE
-819 DARRRAEEEAKLR
+819 EARRRAEEEARQR
-832 AAEEARLAAEAA
+832 AAEEARLAAEAV
-844 ERKRL
+844 ERRRI

-894 ATAAA
+894 AAAAA
-899 EEAERAAAERAA
+899 ESAAVRADRP
-911 AERAAA
+911 
-917 ERIAAERA
+917 
-925 AAERAAAERAAAE
+925 
-938 RVAAE
+938 
-943 RAAAER
+943 
-949 AEARRAADA
+949 
-958 RAAAAP
+958 AP
-964 AASPVPDNEVTTELR
+964 AVDDVTRELR
-979 LVKGPDEPTE
+979 VVREADDATQ

-1001 AAEQAEAAARAGAV
+1001 AAEA
-1015 DHRAGAARTAGAAGV
+1015 AGAAGTGGASASRTPEVDATAKLPVVPAAPADETAVLPRVPSADQTAVLPKVPPV
-1030 DETAVLPRVSADET
+1030 DETAVLPRVE
-1044 AVLPRVAENEDRTAV
+1044 PGR
-1059 LPRVPAEAEERTTA
+1059 
-1073 LPRVRPD
+1073 
-1080 AQPPADRAPADRAS
+1080 PADQ
-1094 ADRVPPALWRE
+1094 VPPGPWRE
-1105 DAPRADRSEPVD
+1105 DRSGRSGSTGPAGRGGQSGQSGQGGQSGREAQVD

-1123 VVEEEPAAEP
+1123 VVEDQPAAEP

-1157 SHDEWSRWE
+1157 SRDEWARR
-1166 QVGPSQAA
+1166 QQDGPADRA
-1174 PQDPRAPYAD
+1174 PQDPR
-1184 PRDPRADGGAAGGPG
+1184 GGAAAPPAAADGQ
-1199 ATGDEGKG
+1199 GDDQGS
-1207 GKGKGRRWR
+1207 GKGKGRRWGR
-1216 RG
+1216 RS